1 MTCILHLP
9 RLVVKDFPGRREK
22 LGDLGKCHYGRWR
35 RDREGAVDAHAG
47 VSFFCDRDAVIYGVR
62 AEDGETGRHPM
73 AWTVS
78 DGIQLKG
85 MDTTRRA
92 DNRQ

>member
-22 LGDLGKCHYGRWR
+22 LGDLGKCNYGRWR

-47 VSFFCDRDAVIYGVR
+47 VSFFATEMGSSMGCVPRM
-62 AEDGETGRHPM
+62 GRQGGTLWRGLYP
-73 AWTVS
+73 TEYS
-78 DGIQLKG
+78 
-85 MDTTRRA
+85 
-92 DNRQ
+92 